1 MQRSLLV
8 LLALLALSYAGAQSS
23 YFGLHVDGVGSLNP
37 SSVAPLAG
45 LQLGGPLTDN
55 VELRV
60 SGLVLVLA
68 NFVQIDIL
76 YTQDLSDTLRG
87 YGGGGGDVGLIAF
100 YDDGTILGVHAT
112 AGLEYGVGSGVG
124 LFSEVQPLY
133 VLHAPEYLLSG
144 DPDSGLGFFGK
155 LNLGVNFH
163 F

>member
-1 MQRSLLV
+1 MKRFLLV
-8 LLALLALSYAGAQSS
+8 LLTLSALSCAGAQSS

-76 YTQDLSDTLRG
+76 YTQNISDTLRG
-87 YGGGGGDVGLIAF
+87 YGGVGGDAGLVAF

-112 AGLEYGVGSGVG
+112 AGLEYRLGSGIG
-124 LFSEVQPLY
+124 LFGEVQPLY
-133 VLHAPEYLLSG
+133 VLKAPYIGFGSG
-144 DPDSGLGFFGK
+144 GLVGK

>member
-1 MQRSLLV
+1 MKRILLV
-8 LLALLALSYAGAQSS
+8 FALIILSCAGAQSS

-45 LQLGGPLTDN
+45 LQLGGPLADN

-68 NFVQIDIL
+68 NFVQIDVL
-76 YTQDLSDTLRG
+76 YTQNLSNTLRG
-87 YGGGGGDVGLIAF
+87 YGGGGGDMGLIAF
-100 YDDGTILGVHAT
+100 YDDGTILAVHAT

-124 LFSEVQPLY
+124 LFGEVQPLY
-133 VLHAPEYLLSG
+133 ILKTPDIGFGSG
-144 DPDSGLGFFGK
+144 GLVGK
-155 LNLGVNFH
+155 LNLGVNFY